1 MRPRFSDSNDQGQ
14 SFLEYALII
23 ILIAIVVLAI
33 LLIMGDEIR
42 VFVIDLWE
50 KVLRWLSGQ

>member
-1 MRPRFSDSNDQGQ
+1 MLLLSDGDETGQ

-23 ILIAIVVLAI
+23 ILIAVVVLAI

-42 VFVIDLWE
+42 VFVISLWE
-50 KVLRWLSGQ
+50 KILHWLSGR